1 MDWMEVEDVN
11 DIEVFDSDEFG
22 SIRALVNES
31 GEPMFVAKDV
41 CDALGLNNVGQAI
54 KALDEDEKN
63 SITISD
69 GTPGNPNKAIVTEP
83 GFYRLVLKSRKPEA
97 KAFQRWVTH
106 EVLPALRREGG
117 YMAART
123 DETPEETMARAVLLA
138 QRTIERQRRRVAELE
153 ARNAAIEPKAG
164 FFDACMDGE
173 RWQSFTEVSRL
184 FHQYDRTMTRKRM
197 FELAQADGMITRD
210 KQATRLAIDRGYF
223 RNYQAPAYFDQTTGE
238 QVRPRPYAK
247 FTDKGVRWAL
257 SRWLGKTATE

>member
-1 MDWMEVEDVN
+1 MN
-11 DIEVFDSDEFG
+11 DIQVFNNDSLG
-22 SIRALVNES
+22 SIRAMSNGE
-31 GEPMFVAKDV
+31 GEPLFVAKDV
-41 CDALGLNNVGQAI
+41 LAILGLDRT
-54 KALDEDEKN
+54 ALRKLDDDEKGVD
-63 SITISD
+63 SIH
-69 GTPGNPNKAIVTEP
+69 TPGGDQQMAVVTEP

-106 EVLPALRREGG
+106 DVLPALRREGG
-117 YMAART
+117 YMASR
-123 DETPEETMARAVLLA
+123 DGETPEETMARAVLLA
-138 QRTIERQRRRVAELE
+138 QQTIDRQRRRVAELE
-153 ARNAAIEPKAG
+153 ARNAAMEPKAG

-238 QVRPRPYAK
+238 QVRPKPYAK
-247 FTDKGVRWAL
+247 FTGKGVRWAL
-257 SRWLGKTATE
+257 SRWLGRTATE

>member
-1 MDWMEVEDVN
+1 MA
-11 DIEVFDSDEFG
+11 DIRVFDNDEFG
-22 SIRALVNES
+22 EIRALINEG

-41 CDALGLNNVGQAI
+41 CAALGLARQQDSTRY
-54 KALDEDEKN
+54 LDADEK
-63 SITISD
+63 
-69 GTPGNPNKAIVTEP
+69 GECLVRTPSGDQQMVCVTEP

-106 EVLPALRREGG
+106 DVLPALRREGG
-117 YMAART
+117 YMVSR
-123 DETPEETMARAVLLA
+123 DGETPEETMARAVLLA
-138 QRTIERQRRRVAELE
+138 QQTIDRQRRRVAELE
-153 ARNAAIEPKAG
+153 ARNAAMEPKAG

-238 QVRPRPYAK
+238 QVRPKPYAK
-247 FTDKGVRWAL
+247 FTGKGVHWAL
-257 SRWLGKTATE
+257 SRWLGRTATE

>member
-1 MDWMEVEDVN
+1 MAEITVFGN
-11 DIEVFDSDEFG
+11 DDFG
-22 SIRALVNES
+22 TIRAFLAED
-31 GEPMFVAKDV
+31 GQPWFVASDV
-41 CDALGLNNVGQAI
+41 AKALGYRMASDMTRR
-54 KALDEDEKN
+54 LDEDEKGTR
-63 SITISD
+63 SMR
-69 GTPGNPNKAIVTEP
+69 TPGGDQRVLCITEP
-83 GFYRLVLKSRKPEA
+83 GLYNAVLGSKVPSAR
-97 KAFQRWVTH
+97 AFKRWVTH

-138 QRTIERQRRRVAELE
+138 QKTIDRQRARVAELE

-238 QVRPRPYAK
+238 QVRPKPYAK
-247 FTDKGVRWAL
+247 FTSKGVRWAL
-257 SRWLGKTATE
+257 SRWLGRTATE

>member
-1 MDWMEVEDVN
+1 MN
-11 DIEVFDSDEFG
+11 DILVFNNDSLG
-22 SIRALVNES
+22 SIRAMSNGE
-31 GEPMFVAKDV
+31 GEPLFVAKDV
-41 CDALGLNNVGQAI
+41 LAILGLDRT
-54 KALDEDEKN
+54 ALRKLDDDEKGVD
-63 SITISD
+63 SIH
-69 GTPGNPNKAIVTEP
+69 TPGGDQQMAVVTEP

-106 EVLPALRREGG
+106 YVLPALRREGG
-117 YMAART
+117 YMASR
-123 DETPEETMARAVLLA
+123 DGETPEETMARAVLLA
-138 QRTIERQRRRVAELE
+138 QQTIDRQRRRVAELE
-153 ARNAAIEPKAG
+153 ARNAAMEPKAG

-238 QVRPRPYAK
+238 QVRPKPYAK
-247 FTDKGVRWAL
+247 FTGKGVRWAL
-257 SRWLGKTATE
+257 SRWLGRTATE

>member
-1 MDWMEVEDVN
+1 MN
-11 DIEVFDSDEFG
+11 DILVFNNDSLG
-22 SIRALVNES
+22 SIRAMSNGE
-31 GEPMFVAKDV
+31 GEPLFVAKDV
-41 CDALGLNNVGQAI
+41 LAILGLDRT
-54 KALDEDEKN
+54 ALRKLDDDEKGVD
-63 SITISD
+63 SIH
-69 GTPGNPNKAIVTEP
+69 TPGGDQQMAVVTEP

-106 EVLPALRREGG
+106 DVLPALRREGG
-117 YMAART
+117 YMASR
-123 DETPEETMARAVLLA
+123 DGETPEETMARAVLLA
-138 QRTIERQRRRVAELE
+138 QQTIDRQRRRVAELE
-153 ARNAAIEPKAG
+153 ARNAAMEPKAG

-238 QVRPRPYAK
+238 QVRPKPYAK
-247 FTDKGVRWAL
+247 FTGKGVRWAL
-257 SRWLGKTATE
+257 SRWLGRTATE

>member
-1 MDWMEVEDVN
+1 MN
-11 DIEVFDSDEFG
+11 DIKVFNNDEFG
-22 SIRALVNES
+22 EVRAFNED
-31 GEPMFVAKDV
+31 EQIFFVAKDV
-41 CDALGLNNVGQAI
+41 CRAL
-54 KALDEDEKN
+54 ALSNPRSSLALLEDDEKGVH
-63 SITISD
+63 TVD
-69 GTPGNPNKAIVTEP
+69 TPGGEQEMTVVTEP

-117 YMAART
+117 YMAARA

-138 QRTIERQRRRVAELE
+138 QKTIDRQRARVAELE

-238 QVRPRPYAK
+238 QVRPKPYAK
-247 FTDKGVRWAL
+247 FTGKGVRWAL

>member
-1 MDWMEVEDVN
+1 MN
-11 DIEVFDSDEFG
+11 DIKVFNNDEFG
-22 SIRALVNES
+22 EVRAFNED
-31 GEPMFVAKDV
+31 EQIFFVAKDV
-41 CDALGLNNVGQAI
+41 CRAL
-54 KALDEDEKN
+54 ALSNPRSSLALLEDDEKGVH
-63 SITISD
+63 TVD
-69 GTPGNPNKAIVTEP
+69 TPGGEQEMTVVTEP

-117 YMAART
+117 YMAARA

-138 QRTIERQRRRVAELE
+138 QKTIDRQRARVAELE

-197 FELAQADGMITRD
+197 FELAQADGMIIG
-210 KQATRLAIDRGYF
+210 L
-223 RNYQAPAYFDQTTGE
+223 
-238 QVRPRPYAK
+238 
-247 FTDKGVRWAL
+247 
-257 SRWLGKTATE
+257 

>member
-1 MDWMEVEDVN
+1 MN
-11 DIEVFDSDEFG
+11 DILVFNNDSLG
-22 SIRALVNES
+22 SIRAMSNGE
-31 GEPMFVAKDV
+31 GEPLFVAKDV
-41 CDALGLNNVGQAI
+41 LAILGLDRT
-54 KALDEDEKN
+54 ALRKLDDDEKGVD
-63 SITISD
+63 SIH
-69 GTPGNPNKAIVTEP
+69 TPGGDQQMAVVTEP

-106 EVLPALRREGG
+106 DVLPALRREGG
-117 YMAART
+117 YMASR
-123 DETPEETMARAVLLA
+123 DGETPEETMARAVLLA
-138 QRTIERQRRRVAELE
+138 QQTIDRQRRRVAELE

-184 FHQYDRTMTRKRM
+184 FHQYDRTMTRKLM

-238 QVRPRPYAK
+238 QVRPKPYAK
-247 FTDKGVRWAL
+247 FTGKGVRWAL

>member
-1 MDWMEVEDVN
+1 MN
-11 DIEVFDSDEFG
+11 DIRVFKNDKLGEV
-22 SIRALVNES
+22 RAFNE
-31 GEPMFVAKDV
+31 GEQIFFVAKDV
-41 CDALGLNNVGQAI
+41 CRAL
-54 KALDEDEKN
+54 ALSNPRSSLALLEDDEKGVH
-63 SITISD
+63 TVD
-69 GTPGNPNKAIVTEP
+69 TPGGDQQMVCITEP

-117 YMAART
+117 YMASRA

-138 QRTIERQRRRVAELE
+138 QETIDRQRARVAELE

-210 KQATRLAIDRGYF
+210 KQATKLGIDRGYF

-247 FTDKGVRWAL
+247 FTSKGVKWAL
-257 SRWLGKTATE
+257 SCWLGRATTA

>member
-1 MDWMEVEDVN
+1 MN
-11 DIEVFDSDEFG
+11 DILVFNNDSLG
-22 SIRALVNES
+22 SIRAMSNGE
-31 GEPMFVAKDV
+31 GEPLFVAKDV
-41 CDALGLNNVGQAI
+41 LAILGLDRT
-54 KALDEDEKN
+54 ALRKLDDDEKGVD
-63 SITISD
+63 SIH
-69 GTPGNPNKAIVTEP
+69 TPGGDQQMAVVTEP

-106 EVLPALRREGG
+106 DVLPALRREGG
-117 YMAART
+117 YMASR
-123 DETPEETMARAVLLA
+123 DGETPEETMSRAVLLA
-138 QRTIERQRRRVAELE
+138 QQTIDRQRRRVAELE
-153 ARNAAIEPKAG
+153 ARNAAMEPKAG

-238 QVRPRPYAK
+238 QVRPKPYAK
-247 FTDKGVRWAL
+247 FTGKGVRWAL
-257 SRWLGKTATE
+257 SRWLGRTATE

>member
-1 MDWMEVEDVN
+1 MV
-11 DIEVFDSDEFG
+11 DIRVFDSAEFG
-22 SIRALVNES
+22 SIRALVNEG
-31 GEPMFVAKDV
+31 GEPMFVARDV
-41 CDALGLNNVGQAI
+41 TDVL
-54 KALDEDEKN
+54 ALDRTAARRLDDDEK
-63 SITISD
+63 
-69 GTPGNPNKAIVTEP
+69 GVRLMHTPGGDQQILCVTEP
-83 GFYRLVLKSRKPEA
+83 GFYRLVLRSRKPEA

-138 QRTIERQRRRVAELE
+138 QKTIDRQRARVAELE

-210 KQATRLAIDRGYF
+210 KQATKLAIDRGYF

-238 QVRPRPYAK
+238 QVRPKPYAK
-247 FTDKGVRWAL
+247 FTGKGVRWAL

>member
-1 MDWMEVEDVN
+1 MS
-11 DIEVFDSDEFG
+11 DIQLFDNENFG
-22 SIRALVNES
+22 TIRAFLAED
-31 GEPMFVAKDV
+31 GQPWFVAKDV
-41 CDALGLNNVGQAI
+41 CAALDIQAT
-54 KALDEDEKN
+54 AASRLDEDEKGLRL
-63 SITISD
+63 TQ
-69 GTPGNPNKAIVTEP
+69 TPGGNQQVLCVTEP
-83 GFYRLVLKSRKPEA
+83 GFYRLVLRSRKPEA

-106 EVLPALRREGG
+106 DVLPALRREGG
-117 YMAART
+117 YMASR
-123 DETPEETMARAVLLA
+123 DGETPEETMARAALLA
-138 QRTIERQRRRVAELE
+138 QQTIDRQRRRVAELE

-210 KQATRLAIDRGYF
+210 KQATRLAIDRDYF

-238 QVRPRPYAK
+238 QVRPKPYAK
-247 FTDKGVRWAL
+247 FTSKGVRWAL

>member
-1 MDWMEVEDVN
+1 MNEILSFTN
-11 DIEVFDSDEFG
+11 DQFGTVRAVRDE
-22 SIRALVNES
+22 N
-31 GEPMFVAKDV
+31 GEPMFVAGDV
-41 CDALGLNNVGQAI
+41 AKILGYRMASDMTRRLE
-54 KALDEDEKN
+54 EDEKGTR
-63 SITISD
+63 SVR
-69 GTPGNPNKAIVTEP
+69 TPGGEQQMAVITEP
-83 GFYRLVLKSRKPEA
+83 GLYSAILGSRVPEA
-97 KAFQRWVTH
+97 RAFKRWVTH

-117 YMAART
+117 YMASR
-123 DETPEETMARAVLLA
+123 DGETPEETMARAVLLA
-138 QRTIERQRRRVAELE
+138 QQTIDRQRRRVAELE

-210 KQATRLAIDRGYF
+210 KQATRLAIDRDYF

-238 QVRPRPYAK
+238 QVRPKPYAK
-247 FTDKGVRWAL
+247 FTGKGVRWAL